1 MVDAVN
7 STFPANELID
17 IEPLIA
23 PGIDWSFWLALT
35 FWLLAG
41 LLTLLFLLYVSRV
54 LLRPL
59 LFKWQL
65 ASFKKQALQQN
76 TISKSDVYRFYAWFR
91 LLQSGLKKSQSLTF
105 QKDLQKDTLQQ
116 TLADL
121 NEQVNACCFSEN
133 TVSRE
138 TYLSLI
144 ALAEPIVKQSAS
156 FSTVM
161 FTSSGWRF
169 SFKQIKK
176 WASAWKR

>member
-1 MVDAVN
+1 MSDAVK
-7 STFPANELID
+7 SPFPAHQLVD

-23 PGIDWSFWLALT
+23 PGVDWGFWLAT
-35 FWLLAG
+35 SFWLLAG

-65 ASFKKQALQQN
+65 ASFKKHALQQN

-91 LLQSGLKKSQSLTF
+91 KLQSGLKKNQSPR
-105 QKDLQKDTLQQ
+105 LQKDTLQK

-121 NEQVNACCFSEN
+121 NEQVNACCFSEQ

-138 TYLSLI
+138 TFMSLI
-144 ALAEPIVKQSAS
+144 ALAEPIVKQSAG
-156 FSTVM
+156 FSTLIL
-161 FTSSGWRF
+161 TSSGWYF
-169 SFKQIKK
+169 PFKRIKR
-176 WASAWKR
+176 WVSSWKR